1 LPPER
6 GRVFL
11 ENVLIARRL
20 PAMATLPAVEGMR
33 DRAFKQAFYVDRDV
47 ARATATIVRD
57 IQGVLGDRLTFPSY
71 LFRDGM
77 TEIEV

>member
-1 LPPER
+1 LDK
-6 GRVFL
+6 V
-11 ENVLIARRL
+11 VLSRQL
-20 PAMATLPAVEGMR
+20 LATATVLDVEGMF